1 MTLECSVCAAF
12 HRWLEEKEGTA
23 ERLGLLVEL
32 SFLDGYVKEKGFDG
46 IFSLDFTRNPR
57 RMERM
62 LGTLEFRRYL
72 DQWVSRQNLED
83 HIAEELRWK
92 KWEQLMQASAFY
104 VRFLKSYRKHS
115 MMARQKKG
123 RRPVSADREP
133 EAVGRETI
141 RSLAFWLHIPL
152 SSMKK
157 LALSLPSDREKGGGL
172 DELWEFLPFRR
183 LVQLK
188 IFDIM
193 DMKGEM
199 TFVDMEKEWKNASL
213 PRNRLEE
220 VISFLREKGLVECG
234 KQGYVRTC
242 FDQTDSYPTARCF
255 LESMSN
261 ERYRMILSMRL
272 DGCSL
277 KTIGE
282 RLYITRERVRQI
294 AARIFEKRPHLAEDE
309 LAPEWQKYRALGPL
323 YFRFLFNVPQC
334 TVNYLSAVYG
344 RGVLL
349 PPRERQM
356 LLKEIEDGKAFAP
369 LVRER
374 ARCLIL

>member
-1 MTLECSVCAAF
+1 MPLECSVCAAF

-62 LGTLEFRRYL
+62 LGTLEFRKYL
-72 DQWVSRQNLED
+72 DQWVSGQNLED

-115 MMARQKKG
+115 MMAWQKKG
-123 RRPVSADREP
+123 RRPVSVDREP
-133 EAVGRETI
+133 EAVDREII
-141 RSLAFWLHIPL
+141 RFLASWLHIPL

-193 DMKGEM
+193 DMKGKM
-199 TFVDMEKEWKNASL
+199 TFADMEKEWKNALL

-242 FDQTDSYPTARCF
+242 FDQTDSCPTARCF

-282 RLYITRERVRQI
+282 RLYITRERVR
-294 AARIFEKRPHLAEDE
+294 
-309 LAPEWQKYRALGPL
+309 
-323 YFRFLFNVPQC
+323 
-334 TVNYLSAVYG
+334 
-344 RGVLL
+344 
-349 PPRERQM
+349 
-356 LLKEIEDGKAFAP
+356 
-369 LVRER
+369 
-374 ARCLIL
+374 